1 MRDMTGLSE
10 DESANIALQ
19 DYSFEELLGSKD
31 HEALVDNLIKLKGD
45 VLFTMVQ
52 AKAGETEFGQFLR
65 KKLEENQFRVITFD
79 TLDHQIGKEF
89 GVTITPFMDNWFKER
104 KLPGYLISPVTAVN
118 TKAGDQIRTM
128 VTYSA
133 SNTSEVD
140 GVIKLIFR
148 MGDSEEAVQDE

>member
-79 TLDHQIGKEF
+79 TLTTRSGRSL
-89 GVTITPFMDNWFKER
+89 V
-104 KLPGYLISPVTAVN
+104 
-118 TKAGDQIRTM
+118 
-128 VTYSA
+128 
-133 SNTSEVD
+133 
-140 GVIKLIFR
+140 
-148 MGDSEEAVQDE
+148 